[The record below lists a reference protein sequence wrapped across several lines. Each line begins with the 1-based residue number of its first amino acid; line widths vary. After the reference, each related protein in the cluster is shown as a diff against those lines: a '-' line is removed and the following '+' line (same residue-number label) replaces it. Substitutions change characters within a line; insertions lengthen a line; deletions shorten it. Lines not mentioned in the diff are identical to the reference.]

1 MAITMTFELNH
12 PQGEPDIFVTTI
24 TCDQC
29 GRLIEHDREGNYH
42 WLAPIVVEDGAQF
55 PAYFLHKTCWRSFE
69 AEHHQP
75 GHFWKSEALKALTTR
90 LSARAKGV
98 EES

>member
-1 MAITMTFELNH
+1 MSITMTFELNH
-12 PQGEPDIFVTTI
+12 PHGEPDIFVTTI
-24 TCDQC
+24 ACDQC
-29 GRLIEHDREGNYH
+29 GRLIEHDRQGNYH